1 MGESRG
7 KKRKS
12 HEAAI
17 TTLQD
22 IDLPPGWM
30 QQLLELGPDL
40 AYVLA
45 ALANA
50 GNISASQIKKARIGL
65 PSFSAAKWTEVA
77 PQFGLSD
84 DLATAKFDSY
94 PITPVLLPPSFHE
107 TIAEAAW
114 RIQDVYQERVSQ
126 EREEARVRAFDTY
139 LIPIVGLFQG
149 RVIDKPEHPMTST
162 TYSSGGEVEHELF
175 MIGGIIFFV
184 IELKL
189 GYEGQ
194 DNVAQLFLEL
204 LSAAEMNKKANFE
217 GLRVHGLLTDLQTF
231 HFYSYD
237 PTRRKFAFDEM
248 LQASGVREAFIA
260 DMIHGTWFSHSVTNK
275 VFTVILSAYVE
286 GLAATVE
293 ASRERP
299 PGSPTGSSPVQR
311 LLSIGTDD
319 NVSQKETSRA
329 HDTDGLT
336 NSGPRRSTEQWEL
349 AHVFAM
355 QCLKKFKEPVRT
367 IEDIE
372 NQSCEAIRFVRAIPR
387 VSSYS
392 GKADPSTES
401 ELMELACRIVRTE
414 YMTTVGASEQ
424 HVPATDGG

>member
-1 MGESRG
+1 MGRG
-7 KKRKS
+7 KKRKAD
-12 HEAAI
+12 EAVIATSI
-17 TTLQD
+17 
-22 IDLPPGWM
+22 
-30 QQLLELGPDL
+30 QQI
-40 AYVLA
+40 A

-84 DLATAKFDSY
+84 DLGSVRLDPY
-94 PITPVLLPPSFHE
+94 LITPVLLPPSFHE
-107 TIAEAAW
+107 TVAEAAW
-114 RIQDVYQERVSQ
+114 RIQDVYQERISQ
-126 EREEARVRAFDTY
+126 EREEVRVRSFDAY

-149 RVIDKPEHPMTST
+149 RVIDKPEHPMVST
-162 TYSSGGEVEHELF
+162 DYSSGGEVEHELF

-184 IELKL
+184 IELML

-217 GLRVHGLLTDLQTF
+217 GLRVHGLLTDLQAF

-237 PTRRKFAFDEM
+237 PTRRKFAFDET
-248 LQASGVREAFIA
+248 LQASGAREVFIA
-260 DMIHGTWFSHSVTNK
+260 DMIRVTNK

-286 GLAATVE
+286 GLAASVK

-299 PGSPTGSSPVQR
+299 PGSPTGSSPVHR
-311 LLSIGTDD
+311 LLSNGTG
-319 NVSQKETSRA
+319 NN
-329 HDTDGLT
+329 T
-336 NSGPRRSTEQWEL
+336 NSGSRKSTEQWEL
-349 AHVFAM
+349 AHVLAM

-367 IEDIE
+367 IEDVE
-372 NQSCEAIRFVRAIPR
+372 NQSCEAIRLLTKSVRFIPR
-387 VSSYS
+387 FSYYS

-401 ELMELACRIVRTE
+401 ELREVACRIVRTE
-414 YMTTVGASEQ
+414 YMTMIGASEQ
-424 HVPATDGG
+424 HGG